1 MAKSKKVKE
10 ADIIEEIEKKKEDKE
25 KDKVKVIKEQPQ
37 EKALFVQRFFAF
49 VIDVVIV
56 VFVASIIVYPF
67 LDYESIDKLNSQA
80 FEIINDYASQKISLE
95 EYKTEVSVV
104 SYELAQKQGLYS
116 IVTVLLN
123 VLYFVVFQLKNNGQT
138 LGKQLL
144 KIKVKSTTDS
154 ELSVNQMIFRSFI
167 INAVLADLICFGLLL
182 FVDKNLYF
190 DIAGVIGSIQGIVI
204 IACIFMVMFRKDRLG
219 IHDMV
224 AHTEVVRTDL
234 VKEMEECES

>member
-37 EKALFVQRFFAF
+37 EKALFVQRFLAF

-67 LDYESIDKLNSQA
+67 LDYESIDKLNNQA

-190 DIAGVIGSIQGIVI
+190 DIAGLIGSIQGIVI